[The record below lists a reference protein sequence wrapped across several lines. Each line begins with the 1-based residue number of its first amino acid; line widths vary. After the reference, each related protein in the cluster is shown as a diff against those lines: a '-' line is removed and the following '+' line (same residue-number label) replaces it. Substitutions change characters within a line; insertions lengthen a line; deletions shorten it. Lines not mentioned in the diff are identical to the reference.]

1 MADLSADLAS
11 LKIDR
16 DRNPDRRG
24 PLRYLFI
31 GGGILA
37 VVLLVYFVGLPYVES
52 KVFKVEVAVTEVT
65 LVSPAQAQIELTST
79 GYVQAQRVTRV
90 AAKLTGKV
98 SRVAIAQ
105 GDRVTAGAVL
115 FALEVTDQKAAIASA
130 RSRVAAA
137 WARAQTARANL
148 AEIQLQA
155 NRATKLAEQG
165 IRPGSTAEDLQAR
178 AESLRQQVRAADAET
193 QAAKTEVQALEV
205 NIDSFVVKAP
215 IAGTVLSEP
224 PEVGEIVG
232 PQPAGVTTDF
242 GTIEIADFDT
252 LVVETDVPEGRLHMI
267 EIGGPC
273 EISLDAFPG
282 KRYRGKTLEIVPRV
296 NRAKATVAVKVSFLD
311 PVDGVLPDMAARVS
325 FLSEALDS
333 ETMKEPPRLVI
344 PAEAVIER
352 GGGKVVF
359 VVEDGRVRM
368 TPVTVTGPH
377 AAGLELARGPMAGT
391 RVVKRPP
398 DGLTDGQAVKET
410 IAR

>member
-16 DRNPDRRG
+16 DRNPNRRG
-24 PLRYLFI
+24 PLRYLII
-31 GGGILA
+31 GAGILA
-37 VVLLVYFVGLPYVES
+37 VVLVVYFVGVPYVES
-52 KVFKVEVAVTEVT
+52 KVFKVEVAVSEIS

-79 GYVQAQRVTRV
+79 GYVEAQRVTRV

-105 GDRVTAGAVL
+105 GQRIDEGAVL
-115 FALEVTDQKAAIASA
+115 FELEVTDQQAAIASA
-130 RSRVAAA
+130 KARVAAA

-148 AEIQLQA
+148 AEIKLQA
-155 NRATKLAEQG
+155 ERATRLAEKG
-165 IRPGSTAEDLQAR
+165 IRPGSTAEDLTAR
-178 AESLRQQVRAADAET
+178 VASLRQQVRAADAET
-193 QAAKTEVQALEV
+193 HASKAEVRVLEV
-205 NIDSFVVKAP
+205 NLDSFVVKAP

-242 GTIEIADFDT
+242 GNIEIADFDT
-252 LVVETDVPEGRLHMI
+252 LVVETDVPEGRLHMVKL
-267 EIGGPC
+267 GGPC

-282 KRYRGKTLEIVPRV
+282 KRFRGKTLEIVPRV

-311 PVDGVLPDMAARVS
+311 PAEGVLPDMAARVS
-325 FLSEALDS
+325 FLAEELDS
-333 ETMKEPPRLVI
+333 ETMKEPPKLVS
-344 PAEAVIER
+344 PAEAVVER

-359 VVEDGRVRM
+359 VLEDGRVRM
-368 TPVTVTGPH
+368 IPVTVTGPH
-377 AAGLELARGPMAGT
+377 PAGLELASGPAAGT

-410 IAR
+410 ID